1 MRLRLVRSMSAFVFS
16 TIACAPA
23 PDRFDLSWSSSC
35 VIWAT
40 CLSSASLL
48 RTSLSYFIVS
58 ILCSVLRSESSLSAE
73 IGPPAAPA
81 AAEEDEEEEGEAIGT
96 PPEEEGDVDEEL
108 DAVRLTA

>member
-1 MRLRLVRSMSAFVFS
+1 M
-16 TIACAPA
+16 
-23 PDRFDLSWSSSC
+23 
-35 VIWAT
+35 
-40 CLSSASLL
+40 
-48 RTSLSYFIVS
+48 S

-81 AAEEDEEEEGEAIGT
+81 AAEEDEEEEEGEAIGT